1 MQEEKMVYTIQEFA
15 RILGIGRSLAYE
27 LARRGEIPVL
37 ELGRRKLIPKTAVEQ
52 MLQAAATGNTDNRS
66 PMV

>member
-27 LARRGEIPVL
+27 LARRGEIPVV
-37 ELGRRKLIPKTAVEQ
+37 ELGRRKLIPKNAVEQ
-52 MLQAAATGNTDNRS
+52 MLQAAAARNTHDRS
-66 PMV
+66 HMV